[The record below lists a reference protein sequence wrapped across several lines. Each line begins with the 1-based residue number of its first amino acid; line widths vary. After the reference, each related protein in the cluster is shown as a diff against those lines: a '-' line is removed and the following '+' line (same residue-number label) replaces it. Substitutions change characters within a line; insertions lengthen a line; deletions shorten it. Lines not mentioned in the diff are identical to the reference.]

1 MPCKIDNKKLSLE
14 SCNNAKGLL
23 CKLQY
28 SYKES
33 SNFFFREN
41 WPLVVKFIIYTP
53 PSKFPSYGPASIP
66 QSISVGISIH
76 TLPQSTYLSTVPHST
91 SVDISI
97 HTLPQSVYLSTV
109 PHSTSVDISIHTI
122 SVVMTNI
129 LPMGAS
135 RGSYI
140 PNFWLI
146 YAIRCQIMLKKI
158 RALRALSP
166 SSYITFTIWHMLGPL
181 PRM

>member
-1 MPCKIDNKKLSLE
+1 MQKVCYT
-14 SCNNAKGLL
+14 SCNIPTK
-23 CKLQY
+23 KVQT
-28 SYKES
+28 
-33 SNFFFREN
+33 FFFREN

-66 QSISVGISIH
+66 QSISIDRHIY
-76 TLPQSTYLSTVPHST
+76 THSA
-91 SVDISI
+91 
-97 HTLPQSVYLSTV
+97 
-109 PHSTSVDISIHTI
+109 SVDISIHTI